1 MTADSTALAAPTTGL
16 CAHCELPLPRRAVAE
31 EGRSFCC
38 AGCRTVFRL
47 VGEEGGASGWYL
59 ARLALAGLLSG
70 NVMMFQ
76 ILLYVDSYRA
86 LGLPILR
93 TTSWIM
99 LGLSLAV
106 YLLVGAPMLASAL
119 ASARRGVI
127 GIELLI
133 SAGSLAAIGAS
144 ARATILGGFGTYYDS
159 GTMIL
164 VLVTLGGYLDAKAR
178 ERASAALRGAVGDS
192 AGLARVR
199 RESRESEI
207 PPEKVVEGDRVLVR
221 AGERVPTD
229 GIVMAGRS
237 DIEESALTGESVPRA
252 VGPGDRVFS
261 GSTALEGALEIRSTG
276 ITETLASRVHRLALE
291 ARARRAPIAVMADRI
306 AAAFVPTVIVIS
318 IGSLLAWGT
327 LGHDWRAGGLASL
340 SVLVVACPCA
350 LGLATPLATTVALS
364 RAASGGTIVR
374 SGQALET
381 LARVRSVV
389 FDKTGTLTEG
399 RPQVSSST
407 LADGALAKAAAVER
421 GITHPFAAAIV
432 REAERR
438 GVSIPTAEGIR
449 SIPGGGA
456 EGRVGNDDVFV
467 GSRRFLAGRGVAVG
481 DPETAE
487 TEAAC
492 EIGGRYAGRATFSD
506 PLRPEAAPVVAALA
520 AEGVEIALLSGDRE
534 PVVREIARRL
544 GIPDARGGLSPE
556 DKAEEIAGRRARS
569 RRVIAMVGDGVNDA
583 AALDAAD
590 VGIAFGKA
598 ADLARE
604 HAAVTV
610 LGEDLESVRRILALA
625 RRTLRT
631 IRVNLFWAFFYNVA
645 GIALAAAGRLS
656 PIVAAA
662 AMVAS
667 SLIVVGNSS
676 RLRTAAL

>member
-1 MTADSTALAAPTTGL
+1 MTADSSPVALSAAGL
-16 CAHCELPLPRRAVAE
+16 CAHCELPLPRRAVVE
-31 EGRSFCC
+31 DGRSFCC

-47 VGEEGGASGWYL
+47 VGEEGGASGGYL

-70 NVMMFQ
+70 NVMLFQ
-76 ILLYVDSYRA
+76 TLLYLDSYRA
-86 LGLPILR
+86 LGLPILH

-99 LGLSLAV
+99 MGLSLAV
-106 YLLVGAPMLASAL
+106 YLLVGVPMLVSAV
-119 ASARRGVI
+119 AAARRGVI

-144 ARATILGGFGTYYDS
+144 ARTTILGGFGTYYDS

-178 ERASAALRGAVGDS
+178 ERASAALKGAVGES
-192 AGLARVR
+192 VGLARVR
-199 RESRESEI
+199 RGSGESEI
-207 PPEKVVEGDRVLVR
+207 PPERVVEGDRVLVQ

-237 DIEESALTGESVPRA
+237 DIEESALTGESVPRTVA
-252 VGPGDRVFS
+252 PGDRVFS

-276 ITETLASRVHRLALE
+276 VTETLASRVHRLALE

-306 AAAFVPTVIVIS
+306 ASAFVPAVIVVS
-318 IGSLLAWGT
+318 AGSLMAWGT
-327 LGHDWRAGGLASL
+327 LAHDWRAGGLAAL

-364 RAASGGTIVR
+364 RAASDGTIVR
-374 SGQALET
+374 SGRALET

-389 FDKTGTLTEG
+389 FDKTGTLSEG

-407 LADGALAKAAAVER
+407 LDDGALAAAAAVEK
-421 GITHPFAAAIV
+421 GIRHPFAEAIV

-438 GVSIPTAEGIR
+438 GLPIPTATGIR

-456 EGRVGNDDVFV
+456 EGRVGEDDVLV
-467 GSRRFLAGRGVAVG
+467 GSRRFLAGLGVVAA
-481 DPETAE
+481 DPETDE
-487 TEAAC
+487 TETAC
-492 EIGGRYAGRATFSD
+492 AVGGRYAGRAILSD
-506 PLRPEAAPVVAALA
+506 PLRPEAAAVVTALA
-520 AEGVEIALLSGDRE
+520 AEGIEIALLSGDRE
-534 PVVREIARRL
+534 PAVREISRRL

-556 DKAEEIAGRRARS
+556 DKAREIAGRRARAGQ
-569 RRVIAMVGDGVNDA
+569 VIAMVGDGVNDA

-598 ADLARE
+598 VDLARE

-610 LGEDLESVRRILALA
+610 LGEDLESVRRLLSLA

-631 IRVNLFWAFFYNVA
+631 IRVNLFWAFFYNVG

-676 RLRTAAL
+676 RLRSVPL